1 MEIGER
7 LRQLRQAKGL
17 SQGDLEDRTG
27 LLRCYVSRV
36 EHGHTVPSVQTLE
49 RMARALDL
57 ELYQI
62 FYSGDGK
69 LKAAAAARE
78 NPPNGAERNLL
89 QIFKR
94 MKPPDQ
100 KLLVDLARFAARAR
114 K

>member
-1 MEIGER
+1 MVIGDR

-27 LLRCYVSRV
+27 LLRCYLSRV
-36 EHGHTVPSVQTLE
+36 ENGHTVPSVETLD
-49 RMARALDL
+49 RLARALDL

-69 LKAAAAARE
+69 PKAAE
-78 NPPNGAERNLL
+78 TVKEDPPNVLERNLL
-89 QIFKR
+89 QTYRR

-100 KLLVDLARFAARAR
+100 KLLLDWARFAARG
-114 K
+114 KN